1 MFHFL
6 FHFLFHFFLFHFSE
20 TRESLVSLFLMLIC
34 FCFSFDF
41 CGILKVKQDVICYLP
56 MYYMGKKA
64 KNQMFHFFSP
74 NQKQKK
80 KKYFLY
86 QWYFCGNAYRCKDFT

>member
-34 FCFSFDF
+34 FCFSFGN
-41 CGILKVKQDVICYLP
+41 CLVSKVKQNLIGYFSTCYI
-56 MYYMGKKA
+56 GKNA
-64 KNQMFHFFSP
+64 KKQMFHFFSS

-86 QWYFCGNAYRCKDFT
+86 Q

>member
-20 TRESLVSLFLMLIC
+20 TRERRVSLFLRLIC

-41 CGILKVKQDVICYLP
+41 GGILKVKQDVINYLP
-56 MYYMGKKA
+56 MCYKVKKA
-64 KNQMFHFFSP
+64 KNQMFHFLFQ
-74 NQKQKK
+74 NQEQKK
-80 KKYFLY
+80 KRILFN
-86 QWYFCGNAYRCKDFT
+86 Q

>member
-20 TRESLVSLFLMLIC
+20 TRERRVSVFLRLIC

-41 CGILKVKQDVICYLP
+41 GGILKVKQDVIYYLP

-64 KNQMFHFFSP
+64 KNQMFHFLFQ
-74 NQKQKK
+74 NQEQKK
-80 KKYFLY
+80 KRILFY
-86 QWYFCGNAYRCKDFT
+86 Q